1 MGVVSAAL
9 RMFGYDATEDKKR
22 RKPPTVSL
30 MSEDNQLNQTDRR
43 KLISTTRDI
52 HRNYEVAAWMIR
64 QHLNY
69 VSSFSF
75 QAKTGN
81 TQLDEQIEALITAW
95 SRPDNFDAAG
105 RHGRRRFVRLAE
117 ARRTLD
123 GDFGALKLDDRGRR
137 LTGKVQAIEGDR
149 LRTPTLGGLPAGID
163 PNRLVH
169 GVQIDGAGKAM
180 AYALCNRNPI
190 GDGFTFSR
198 MVPAANLQMLGY
210 YDRFDQVR
218 GISPVACAINR
229 LRDTYEAFDYAL
241 AKAKV
246 AQLFALAIYSDL
258 ADANGEV
265 YTSDGGTDA
274 DEDGEADEGTEKYQ
288 VDLGRGPIKM
298 ELQPGDKAEFLESK
312 TPSTE
317 FRTYG
322 EFAIAVALLSL
333 DLPFTYFDVTKANFA
348 AARLQ
353 IWQYEQSAKHKRD
366 DLRDWLDALTYW
378 RLQLAV
384 RDGQLELPA
393 GWTVADLLGLW
404 EWVHGGIPWIQ
415 KLSDIKA
422 DAVAVDRGFS
432 STVRICKEQQVDAYA
447 LVDEEAEYQA
457 YRKTKL
463 GPYLPAPAAKPAAPT
478 EPVEPKA

>member
-1 MGVVSAAL
+1 MGMVAAAL
-9 RMFGYDATEDKKR
+9 RMFGYDAVEDRKR
-22 RKPPTVSL
+22 RKPPTVAL
-30 MSEDNQLNQTDRR
+30 MSEDNQLNATDRR
-43 KLISTTRDI
+43 KLVSTTRDL

-75 QAKTGN
+75 QAKTGIAD
-81 TQLDEQIEALITAW
+81 LDERIEDLVARW
-95 SRPDNFDAAG
+95 SRPENFDVAG

-117 ARRTLD
+117 GRRTLD
-123 GDFGALKLDDRGRR
+123 GDVGALKLDDRGRE
-137 LTGKVQAIEGDR
+137 LTGRLQAIEGDR

-163 PNRLVH
+163 PNRLIH
-169 GVQIDGAGKAM
+169 GVQVDGTGRPL

-190 GDGFTFSR
+190 GDGFTFAR
-198 MVPAANLQMLGY
+198 MVPAGHLQMLGY

-258 ADANGEV
+258 TDTAGEV
-265 YTSDGGTDA
+265 YTSDGGADA
-274 DEDGEADEGTEKYQ
+274 DEDGQADEGSEKYT
-288 VDLGRGPIKM
+288 VDLGRGPVKL
-298 ELQPGDKAEFLESK
+298 ELEPGDKAEFLESK

-317 FRTYG
+317 FRNYG

-333 DLPFTYFDVTKANFA
+333 DLPFTFFDVTKANFA
-348 AARLQ
+348 ASRLQ
-353 IWQYEQSAKHKRD
+353 IWQYEQTCKPKRD

-384 RDGQLELPA
+384 RDGELKLPA
-393 GWTVADLLGLW
+393 GWTVADLVGKW
-404 EWVHGGIPWIQ
+404 EWVHSGIPWIQ
-415 KLSDIKA
+415 KLADIKA

-432 STVRICKEQQVDAYA
+432 STVRVCKEQGVDAYA
-447 LVDEEAEYQA
+447 LVDEEAEYRK
-457 YRKTKL
+457 YRRAKL
-463 GPYLPAPAAKPAAPT
+463 GIDLAVPA
-478 EPVEPKA
+478 EPGEPKA